1 RRDRRARV
9 RLSLGRGRPAG
20 RESLGLGRG
29 RRGDPGDPRFRGGLH
44 RPSGLVHECGRVTMA
59 DVAQLTAWRD
69 ALMAARYRGVRT
81 VEYDGKRVTYAS
93 DGEMAAALAD
103 LNRQIAGA
111 TERISVV
118 RIQSA

>member
-1 RRDRRARV
+1 
-9 RLSLGRGRPAG
+9 
-20 RESLGLGRG
+20 
-29 RRGDPGDPRFRGGLH
+29 
-44 RPSGLVHECGRVTMA
+44 MA
-59 DVAQLTAWRD
+59 DLAQLTAWRD

-81 VEYDGKRVTYAS
+81 VEYDGKRITYPS

-118 RIQSA
+118 RIQSSKGL

>member
-1 RRDRRARV
+1 M
-9 RLSLGRGRPAG
+9 S
-20 RESLGLGRG
+20 
-29 RRGDPGDPRFRGGLH
+29 
-44 RPSGLVHECGRVTMA
+44 MA
-59 DVAQLTAWRD
+59 DLAQLTAWRD

-111 TERISVV
+111 TDRISVV
-118 RIQSA
+118 RVQSSKGL